1 MDRLPRLIA
10 VVCLACLA
18 VGITAAWFSDD
29 AEGEG
34 ADPGSGAVGQVGE
47 SSKDAPPST
56 GSPGDADNGQAL
68 PEHLLRDLAAPSMC
82 DGLSRTSD
90 SGMASL
96 LRARGLADQLPADVA
111 AEVGSIRGFYCSTD
125 VLAGKVAIIF
135 VGEDESGFALLRVYA
150 HDGRT
155 SYAAAGELV
164 GLSSGAAR
172 RRFHRLEDS
181 GALAVRTIVDPG
193 VDGLCGYT
201 ALGIT
206 VEGSSHEVAR
216 KIAAFGEVALV
227 ATVLGAHDIVAEAGY
242 QDMGHLAEM
251 LDALRSLDGV
261 RTLQS
266 FPYLTVI
273 KDSMDVGL

>member
-135 VGEDESGFALLRVYA
+135 VGEDESGFALSNDSEFLDSTIASHREWADIPGDDSLTSIVGRVNGHESHA
-150 HDGRT
+150 
-155 SYAAAGELV
+155 SESVNIESL
-164 GLSSGAAR
+164 LEGA
-172 RRFHRLEDS
+172 D
-181 GALAVRTIVDPG
+181 
-193 VDGLCGYT
+193 
-201 ALGIT
+201 
-206 VEGSSHEVAR
+206 
-216 KIAAFGEVALV
+216 K
-227 ATVLGAHDIVAEAGY
+227 
-242 QDMGHLAEM
+242 
-251 LDALRSLDGV
+251 
-261 RTLQS
+261 
-266 FPYLTVI
+266 
-273 KDSMDVGL
+273 